1 MTDTLVVAGNGEE
14 NTGYRFSW
22 GLVIA
27 GGVIATAVTFA
38 LLVLGAGFGLLLVNP
53 VTHAGPTLPTFL
65 TGGAIYFL
73 VAQAFGLAVGGHVVG
88 RILGRLYESK
98 VQEEFRAEAHG
109 FAVWAATAL
118 ITLAIVGIAGATA
131 TTTGAATAALYGNA
145 GKTVTAEPTAYIVDK
160 LFRPAGAASYGVVT
174 DVAAREEASRIVD
187 ASLLA
192 TATAPDDQVRLA
204 ALVSRETGLSH
215 ADAGDRVNAVLGGAE
230 TQVKQ
235 AANVARKAASYASL
249 WTALSLLFGLAIAMT
264 AAVLGREEDD
274 REALA

>member
-1 MTDTLVVAGNGEE
+1 MADTLVVAGNGEE

-65 TGGAIYFL
+65 TGGAIYFV

-131 TTTGAATAALYGNA
+131 TTTGAATAALYGNT
-145 GKTVTAEPTAYIVDK
+145 GKAATAEPTAFIVDK
-160 LFRPAGAASYGVVT
+160 LYRPAGASFGVVT
-174 DVAAREEASRIVD
+174 DVAARDEASRIVD
-187 ASLLA
+187 ASLL
-192 TATAPDDQVRLA
+192 TMSTAPDDQVRLA

-215 ADAGDRVNAVLGGAE
+215 ADAMDRVNAVLGGAE
-230 TQVKQ
+230 NRVKQ

>member
-1 MTDTLVVAGNGEE
+1 MADTLVVAGNGEE

-38 LLVLGAGFGLLLVNP
+38 LLILGAGFGLLLVNP

-65 TGGAIYFL
+65 TGGAIYFV
-73 VAQAFGLAVGGHVVG
+73 VAQAFGLAVGAHIVG
-88 RILGRLYESK
+88 RILGRVYETK
-98 VQEEFRAEAHG
+98 TQEEFRAEAHG

-131 TTTGAATAALYGNA
+131 TSTGAATAALYGSPAKDN
-145 GKTVTAEPTAYIVDK
+145 TAEPTAYIVDK
-160 LFRPAGAASYGVVT
+160 LFRPAGASGSIAT
-174 DVAAREEASRIVD
+174 DVAAREEASRMVD
-187 ASLLA
+187 ASLL
-192 TATAPDDQVRLA
+192 TLSTAPDDQARLS
-204 ALVSRETGLSH
+204 ALVSRETGLSR
-215 ADAGDRVNAVLGGAE
+215 ADAGDRVNGVLGAAE
-230 TQVKQ
+230 TRVKQ

-249 WTALSLLFGLAIAMT
+249 WTALSLLFGLAVAMT